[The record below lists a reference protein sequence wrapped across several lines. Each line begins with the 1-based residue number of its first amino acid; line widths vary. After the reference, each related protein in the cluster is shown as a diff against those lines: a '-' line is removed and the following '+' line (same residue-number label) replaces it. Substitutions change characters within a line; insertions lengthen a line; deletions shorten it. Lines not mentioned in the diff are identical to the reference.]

1 MCKVSIAA
9 PSLVRWLRRAVA
21 RRWRRSRSGA
31 AASVPAGHV
40 AVVVGGGG
48 GGEEGGAGAGSAR
61 FVVRVADLG
70 HPAFLELLRDAEEEY
85 GFPSGASGPLALPCD
100 EARLRDVLRQVSA
113 SSSSSSR
120 EERLCQRFRGVSAR
134 RQRELSRR
142 PLLQGMGVEKL
153 VL

>member
-40 AVVVGGGG
+40 AVVVGGG

-100 EARLRDVLRQVSA
+100 EAKLRDVLRQVSA
-113 SSSSSSR
+113 SSSSSR
-120 EERLCQRFRGVSAR
+120 EERLCQRFRGVRAR
-134 RQRELSRR
+134 RQGELSRR
-142 PLLQGMGVEKL
+142 PLLQGMDVEKL